1 MLIIKQSFLCY
12 IEHSYLKIKTHQLKV
27 GKGFRVL
34 HKNTNGHE
42 MFLIVISSAIN
53 WSCSISADREYK
65 LIKTQN
71 KTKHTHKC
79 SGKNLTVCIN
89 SRNLT
94 SRNVS

>member
-1 MLIIKQSFLCY
+1 
-12 IEHSYLKIKTHQLKV
+12 
-27 GKGFRVL
+27 
-34 HKNTNGHE
+34 

-53 WSCSISADREYK
+53 WSCSTSAAREYK

-79 SGKNLTVCIN
+79 SGKNLIVCIN
-89 SRNLT
+89 SRKLT